1 MILVDL
7 PNEKINILKTTHVLG
22 FDDAPRGYFEVVFN
36 DVFIPAENLLG
47 KEGGAFIMAQG
58 RLVGG
63 RLHHSVR
70 QIGQAAR
77 CLDLVLDRADQRVI
91 FKEKLKDM
99 ESFQ

>member
-47 KEGGAFIMAQG
+47 KEGGAFIMA
-58 RLVGG
+58 
-63 RLHHSVR
+63 
-70 QIGQAAR
+70 
-77 CLDLVLDRADQRVI
+77 
-91 FKEKLKDM
+91 
-99 ESFQ
+99 